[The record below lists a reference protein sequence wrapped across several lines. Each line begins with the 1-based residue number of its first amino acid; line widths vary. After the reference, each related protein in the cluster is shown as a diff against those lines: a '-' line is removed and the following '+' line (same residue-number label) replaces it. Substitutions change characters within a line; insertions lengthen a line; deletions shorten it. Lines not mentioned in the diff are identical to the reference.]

1 MIAHQSADGRMAT
14 AATRLEKNFVQRK
27 NKRIDLTPTGL
38 LMEGD
43 SAQNPINECYG
54 DFADTDFLGSPGA
67 TGTSADCGSDERGH
81 PPNHSVEYAMNKRT
95 IRILDELT

>member
-1 MIAHQSADGRMAT
+1 MAT

-67 TGTSADCGSDERGH
+67 TGTSADWGRT
-81 PPNHSVEYAMNKRT
+81 SVAIRQT
-95 IRILDELT
+95 IQSSMR